1 MSWARIDDKYFGNPK
16 IIAAGAQGGASLK
29 LLHIA
34 SISYINAFPKT
45 LGIITP
51 AQLPSLALN
60 AEVRGGP
67 RAINAMVEQLVTI
80 GLWDVV
86 EGGWEVHDW
95 REFAAPLRELAQQ
108 NGGEWGAKQPNEK
121 TAKQIR
127 QKGFS

>member
-16 IIAAGAQGGASLK
+16 IIAAGAQGGTSLK

-60 AEVRGGP
+60 AEVRGRP
-67 RAINAMVEQLVTI
+67 RAINGMVEQLVTI

-86 EGGWEVHDW
+86 EGGWEVHGW
-95 REFAAPLRELAQQ
+95 REFAAPPPGTSAAERGRM
-108 NGGEWGAKQPNEK
+108 GGEATQRKN
-121 TAKQIR
+121 R
-127 QKGFS
+127 QANQAEGV